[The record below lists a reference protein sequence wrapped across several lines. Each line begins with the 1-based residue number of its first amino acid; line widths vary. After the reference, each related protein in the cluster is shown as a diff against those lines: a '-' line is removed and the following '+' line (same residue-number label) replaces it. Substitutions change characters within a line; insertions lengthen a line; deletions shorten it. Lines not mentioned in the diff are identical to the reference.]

1 MHLISGTPRKWW
13 DAETAR
19 RFEERGRCM
28 VEQYSRFY
36 SPMANK
42 TVDGQRSLG
51 ENIADNGGAAEA
63 YRAYSKSRVLV
74 MAIKA
79 TSTLSRFPKI
89 FFGIHNTEQA

>member
-1 MHLISGTPRKWW
+1 MGILISGTPRKWW

-19 RFEERGRCM
+19 RFEDRGRCM
-28 VEQYSRFY
+28 VEQYNRFY

-74 MAIKA
+74 LGYKGN
-79 TSTLSRFPKI
+79 LNLRRFPM
-89 FFGIHNTEQA
+89 FLYVEAL